1 MHSTLLISTL
11 SLFSLLATA
20 APTSSSSTSA
30 SVSTPTPSTA
40 HLPGIPHAPDLHP
53 SQAANVQKRNLGME
67 QLKELMIEIKRD
79 GSEKEGEG
87 DGDGEHVTYMLG
99 SPVSFPARGE
109 SGGRAVA

>member
-1 MHSTLLISTL
+1 
-11 SLFSLLATA
+11 
-20 APTSSSSTSA
+20 
-30 SVSTPTPSTA
+30 
-40 HLPGIPHAPDLHP
+40 
-53 SQAANVQKRNLGME
+53 
-67 QLKELMIEIKRD
+67 MIEIKRD